1 MSALSAKDAVLWNA
15 ATLTAQTCDY
25 CGGKGTIVE
34 KNTAGL
40 IGTAVVV
47 VAVIVIA
54 AIVLF

>member
-1 MSALSAKDAVLWNA
+1 MECCNA
-15 ATLTAQTCDY
+15 DGTDCAPIPCDY